1 MYTLPQCSCT
11 YRQLPKEYFF
21 SPLSGALHK
30 CIFEYQIISCLVIWY
45 GQQSEI
51 SYSDNG
57 PATKLSLDILQT
69 SIRAFFL
76 CNRIMDMI
84 SLLTFLHIWRFYYAC
99 VWTSTAH
106 LAAGQTW
113 GYPFWLQPAGK
124 LSMYMLQRWTNC
136 WAGACFLCETRLST
150 VKGKRDLPA
159 EAVQNGW
166 VWEIENTWLNKR
178 SWNSRPC
185 FKRDFLTT
193 IIGGEIIFIDSMK
206 MLRHS
211 PWLIWISQINH
222 GNTSFMLITLRLLSN
237 RIYKFN

>member
-1 MYTLPQCSCT
+1 MGLDVHFVTM
-11 YRQLPKEYFF
+11 QLYLQAIAQRVFF
-21 SPLSGALHK
+21 SHLSDALHK

-51 SYSDNG
+51 SYSDNS

-99 VWTSTAH
+99 AWTSTAH

-124 LSMYMLQRWTNC
+124 LSMYMLQRRTNC
-136 WAGACFLCETRLST
+136 WAGACFLCETRLRGT
-150 VKGKRDLPA
+150 FQLRVCKM
-159 EAVQNGW
+159 
-166 VWEIENTWLNKR
+166 
-178 SWNSRPC
+178 
-185 FKRDFLTT
+185 
-193 IIGGEIIFIDSMK
+193 GGFEK
-206 MLRHS
+206 
-211 PWLIWISQINH
+211 
-222 GNTSFMLITLRLLSN
+222 
-237 RIYKFN
+237 